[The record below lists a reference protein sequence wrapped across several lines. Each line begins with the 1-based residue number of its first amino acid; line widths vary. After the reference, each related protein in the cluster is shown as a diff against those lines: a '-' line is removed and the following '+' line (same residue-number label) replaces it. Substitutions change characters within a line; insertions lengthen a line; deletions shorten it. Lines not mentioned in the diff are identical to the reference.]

1 MVVSQWGGGRKLLAR
16 AGRRVDEHD
25 YSPAVFPAR
34 FLLREGAMA
43 RVYTVRPRVSLLL
56 LGLSLC
62 IAWQIQGAS
71 GGAAAAAMPSQKAP
85 SMTLRGGS
93 DAAPAAQQEAETA
106 EAQKAMQEQLDYWNS
121 LTKEQQDELLANM
134 SPEERANAE
143 GICKTVCHTQT
154 RPVLLRGTGNCAATL
169 WTHLLEKSSSVCRW
183 EADEDDNNRRVSK
196 VRLHPIRPAL
206 L

>member
-1 MVVSQWGGGRKLLAR
+1 
-16 AGRRVDEHD
+16 
-25 YSPAVFPAR
+25 
-34 FLLREGAMA
+34 MA

-56 LGLSLC
+56 LGVSLC
-62 IAWQIQGAS
+62 IAWQVQGAS

-143 GICKTVCHTQT
+143 GTCKTVCLTQA
-154 RPVLLRGTGNCAATL
+154 RPVPRCQHPPIKCSCKCGKCSLDQVDSTGGRGRGLRGGGG
-169 WTHLLEKSSSVCRW
+169 WVRG
-183 EADEDDNNRRVSK
+183 RRIA
-196 VRLHPIRPAL
+196 LRP
-206 L
+206 